1 MDGFLEM
8 FSYSFIWRAI
18 FVGVLI
24 SACAA
29 LLGVNLVLRRY
40 SMIGDGLSHVAF
52 GAAAVAMALGA
63 APLGVSI
70 PVVLAAAFLMLRLGR
85 NIRGLQ
91 GDAAIAL
98 VSVSAVAVGVMFLSM
113 SSGMNTDVYSYLFG
127 SVLMLD
133 NHDVLLCIVMSAVI
147 LICYLL
153 LWNRMF
159 AVTFDETFTKASGLN
174 VDLYQMV
181 LAAMTAIVVVLGMR
195 MMGALL
201 ISGLLLIPVLSAM
214 RLCRNFRA
222 VTFAAVCFSVLG
234 YVLGFLLACAFA
246 LPVGAAV
253 AGVQVCVFLLLSL
266 DSKGEIGYTAFIK

>member
-85 NIRGLQ
+85 NTGGLQ

-98 VSVSAVAVGVMFLSM
+98 VSVSAVAIGVMFLSM

-246 LPVGAAV
+246 LPVGAVV

-266 DSKGEIGYTAFIK
+266 VVQS